1 MKCATVGRTL
11 GMKISK
17 QARRQARELL
27 RSCLKSGQLDEG
39 RVRLAVQKLLELR
52 PRGYLAI
59 LIEFYR
65 RVKLEVWRRT
75 ARVESAV
82 PLPSDLQ
89 AAFQNRLINLYGPGL
104 YISFSVNPALIGG
117 VRIQVGW
124 DIYDGSVQGRLARL
138 ERMFD

>member
-11 GMKISK
+11 GMKISQ

-39 RVRLAVQKLLELR
+39 RVRLAAQKLLELR

-82 PLPSDLQ
+82 PLPSELQ
-89 AAFQNRLINLYGPGL
+89 AVFQNRLINLYGPGL

>member
-1 MKCATVGRTL
+1 MNGTAVGRTL

-27 RSCLKSGQLDEG
+27 RSCLKNGQLDED
-39 RVRLAVQKLLELR
+39 RVRLAVQKLLELK

-59 LIEFYR
+59 LKQFYH

-82 PLPSDLQ
+82 PLPPELQ
-89 AAFQNRLINLYGPGL
+89 AVIQSRLINLYGPGL

-138 ERMFD
+138 ERRFS